1 MLGRCSIAYSLVT
14 ADCAAPTG
22 HLVLLDWITDH
33 QALLWSLS
41 GASVA
46 IFIASLF
53 IMPALIVRIRP
64 DYFSHEHRPPSRWA
78 NRSTTVRTLIIVA
91 KNIIGIVLMIA
102 GLAML
107 VLPGQGLL
115 TIAVGFFLIDF
126 PGKYRF
132 ERWLVSRRP
141 ILRPMNWLRR
151 RAGRRPLL
159 TYPRAAPA

>member
-1 MLGRCSIAYSLVT
+1 MLEWIA
-14 ADCAAPTG
+14 
-22 HLVLLDWITDH
+22 DH

-53 IMPALIVRIRP
+53 IIPALIVRIRP
-64 DYFSHEHRPPSRWA
+64 DYFSHPQRPPSRWA
-78 NRSTTVRTLIIVA
+78 NSSAAVRTLVIVA
-91 KNIIGIVLMIA
+91 KNIIGIVLMVA

-132 ERWLVSRRP
+132 ECWLVSRRP
-141 ILRPMNWLRR
+141 ILGPMNWLRR
-151 RAGRRPLL
+151 RARRLPLVIGPC
-159 TYPRAAPA
+159 TSPA